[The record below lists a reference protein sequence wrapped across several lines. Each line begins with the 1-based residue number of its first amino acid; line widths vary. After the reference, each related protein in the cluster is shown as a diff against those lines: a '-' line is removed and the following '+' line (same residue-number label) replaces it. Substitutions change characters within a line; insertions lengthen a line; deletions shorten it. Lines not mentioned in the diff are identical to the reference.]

1 MTRSTLA
8 GFLLLALLGASP
20 YARAH
25 DEAAPPKKLGT
36 VAFANSCAPQA
47 QESFE
52 RGVALLHSFA
62 FVAGEQAFR
71 EALERDPGCAIATLG
86 IAAIRIGN
94 TFAPTGASPEDAQRA
109 LEAIARGRAT
119 GAKTERERAYI
130 EAIAAYY
137 DHFAERLQRAR
148 IQARRL

>member
-1 MTRSTLA
+1 MIRSTVA
-8 GFLLLALLGASP
+8 GFLLLALLGAPP

-71 EALERDPGCAIATLG
+71 EALDRDPARAIATWG

-94 TFAPTGASPEDAQRA
+94 TFAPTGASPEDARRA
-109 LEAIARGRAT
+109 L
-119 GAKTERERAYI
+119 
-130 EAIAAYY
+130 
-137 DHFAERLQRAR
+137 
-148 IQARRL
+148 